1 MKIRKLPRRLQ
12 PALRG
17 GTEIAKP
24 PRIRALA
31 QITLKIFCV
40 FTQSRGIRNQNYVS
54 PPLGTL
60 RYTTEIEFY
69 DSAESSA
76 E

>member
-1 MKIRKLPRRLQ
+1 MGLFKKFVPRTVKFYDL
-12 PALRG
+12 LS
-17 GTEIAKP
+17 
-24 PRIRALA
+24 
-31 QITLKIFCV
+31 QITSHTLFL
-40 FTQSRGIRNQNYVS
+40 SRVS

-60 RYTTEIEFY
+60 RYTIEIEFY